1 VVLHYLKNINILDH
15 SDPAPICH
23 LKLGCSPIAAYL
35 CLSTQLRRISM
46 LMSLSVFSARL
57 LGASSRHVSLS
68 ISHRIFSARPL
79 WARLHGACVWACLCA
94 SSMPVLSGRVFSAC
108 VSGLVPAPVLCPS
121 SLGASS
127 RRVSLGVFFTL
138 VSSPICAISAL
149 VCVYI
154 CLSAQLTLYLCGV

>member
-1 VVLHYLKNINILDH
+1 MSTIVVLHYLKNINILDH

-79 WARLHGACVWACLCA
+79 WARLLGACLWA
-94 SSMPVLSGRVFSAC
+94 SSLRLSLRLYVLYLRLFAFASAYQLSWRCTCMEFNLGSYCPKIECLSTC
-108 VSGLVPAPVLCPS
+108 VSRQWLL
-121 SLGASS
+121 
-127 RRVSLGVFFTL
+127 RRSIRPEV
-138 VSSPICAISAL
+138 
-149 VCVYI
+149 
-154 CLSAQLTLYLCGV
+154 